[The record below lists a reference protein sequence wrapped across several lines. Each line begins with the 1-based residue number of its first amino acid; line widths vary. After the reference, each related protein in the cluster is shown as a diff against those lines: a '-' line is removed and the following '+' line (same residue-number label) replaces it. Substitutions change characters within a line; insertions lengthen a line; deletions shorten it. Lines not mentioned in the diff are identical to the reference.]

1 MTVSGKSNTSTSA
14 EASVIE
20 RLKACQKIA
29 VEASKNQ
36 LIEFMKQYSEALN
49 GLVSEAKTDQERSKA
64 NEILREFNEKQEV
77 LERYFCGYLGEGFIK
92 FKNKTLSTETGEEKY
107 SGDMLSLVDNADLEE
122 TIAIA
127 SITRRADAQVSE
139 AMWSLNQR
147 FAMLNGGDKVE
158 DKGNPISPVQFCESL
173 RKALRKLELNTK
185 AKIIAYKQFDLHFM
199 PGLIDLM
206 GEVNSY
212 FIESGV
218 LPNLRYAP
226 GASASGAAGSVGSSA
241 APVDFEESFDGVA
254 DEAMAQGVAPDM
266 GGQPVPNM
274 GRIPGFTSPV
284 SQGPAQ
290 APDPSL
296 PTQQYQAGLVG
307 AIRGLQTQLG
317 APQGGQGQPGQ
328 AVQGYAAQGM
338 PAQGTPMQGAPM
350 QAMPMQGVPMQGQ
363 QTQGAAVRQ
372 AVVYSNHQLVSALQN
387 LQTQATAVT
396 RQFMHTDD
404 GAVAPIQP
412 AMIAQV
418 ERDLTQKLREQ
429 SEDGAVDGKDMHTID
444 LVGMLFEY
452 MLSDDNLPDS
462 VKALLSYLHTPFLK
476 LAFIDKDF
484 FEETEHPARLLLN
497 NMAEAGTQW
506 VSNDGT
512 SQYEIYPKIKA
523 IVSRV
528 LEEFKN
534 DVRLFAELLLEFS
547 SYTKKIARRQ
557 ELMERRATEKVQG
570 EEKLREVKIRVN
582 QEIRSRTDGLEL
594 PSAVLLLLLQP
605 WSDYLAFVLLR
616 YGDESESWSRA
627 LSAVDDI
634 LWTILPKNASA
645 DRTRQMDLH
654 DSLLDVIET
663 GFETIGYDQAKGK
676 KLIEALV
683 SLQKTAL
690 QSKKVEVAPAPMRDK
705 LETMAAEKAGHTDFG
720 KDKPTPEEERM
731 VENLKMIEFG
741 TWFELEGGKRLKVA
755 WYNSKTLHYMLVDQM
770 GKKVAMKSGLELAR
784 EMLSGAA
791 KVIAGST
798 KPFFE
803 RALENIFHSLNTKA
817 AEGDAANAK

>member
-1 MTVSGKSNTSTSA
+1 MDVIQKNSSMTEKGKATAKASGADT
-14 EASVIE
+14 SVIE
-20 RLKACQKIA
+20 RLKACQKIT

-36 LIEFMKQYSEALN
+36 LVEFQKQLSEALS
-49 GLVSEAKTDQERSKA
+49 GQVTDAKTDQERSRA
-64 NEILREFNEKQEV
+64 NDTLREFNEKQEI

-92 FKNKTLSTETGEEKY
+92 FKNRTLSTETGEEKY

-127 SITRRADAQVSE
+127 SITRKADAKSAE
-139 AMWSLNQR
+139 LMWALNQR
-147 FAMLNGGDKVE
+147 FALLNGGDQVE
-158 DKGNPISPVQFCESL
+158 DKGNPVSPVQFCESL

-185 AKIIAYKQFDLHFM
+185 AKILAYKTFDQAFM
-199 PGLIDLM
+199 PALPDLL
-206 GEVNSY
+206 GELNSY
-212 FIESGV
+212 FIDAGI
-218 LPNLRYAP
+218 LPNLNYTP
-226 GASASGAAGSVGSSA
+226 GAGAASA
-241 APVDFEESFDGVA
+241 GGAAAVAGPTDYADNFDGVEDTA
-254 DEAMAQGVAPDM
+254 VAQDLNSPMAPPP
-266 GGQPVPNM
+266 GQ

-284 SQGPAQ
+284 SYGPAQ
-290 APDPSL
+290 APNPNL
-296 PTQQYQAGLVG
+296 PTEQYQNDLVG
-307 AIRGLQTQLG
+307 AIRNLQTQMGQLPPG
-317 APQGGQGQPGQ
+317 APVQAMPQGAPAQAPMPQGGP
-328 AVQGYAAQGM
+328 
-338 PAQGTPMQGAPM
+338 PA
-350 QAMPMQGVPMQGQ
+350 
-363 QTQGAAVRQ
+363 QGAAVRQ
-372 AVVYSNHQLVSALQN
+372 AVVYSSHQLVSALQT
-387 LQTQATAVT
+387 LQNQATAVT
-396 RQFMHTDD
+396 KQFMSADEVNLQPL
-404 GAVAPIQP
+404 AP

-418 ERDLTQKLREQ
+418 ERDLTQKLREA
-429 SEDGAVDGKDMHTID
+429 SEDGAVDGEDLHTID

-497 NMAEAGTQW
+497 NLAEAGSQW

-512 SQYEIYPKIKA
+512 CQYEIYPKIKSV
-523 IVSRV
+523 VSRV

-582 QEIRSRTDGLEL
+582 QEVRARTDGQEL

-634 LWTILPKNASA
+634 LWSIQPKVNSE
-645 DRTRQMDLH
+645 DRARQMDLH

-663 GFETIGYDQAKGK
+663 GFETIGYDQVKGK
-676 KLIEALV
+676 KLVEALQ
-683 SLQKTAL
+683 SLQKMAL
-690 QSKKVEVAPAPMRDK
+690 QSKQVEAAPAPMRDK

-720 KDKPTPEEERM
+720 KDKPTPEEEQM
-731 VENLKMIEFG
+731 VDNLKMIEFG
-741 TWFELEGGKRLKVA
+741 TWFEFEGGRRLKVA

-803 RALENIFHSLNTKA
+803 RALENIFHSLNNKA
-817 AEGDAANAK
+817 AEDGQESGASHA

>member
-1 MTVSGKSNTSTSA
+1 MDVIQKNSSMTEKGKATPKTTGADS
-14 EASVIE
+14 SVIE
-20 RLKACQKIA
+20 RLKACQKIT
-29 VEASKNQ
+29 VEASKNHLTEFYKQ
-36 LIEFMKQYSEALN
+36 LSESLSN
-49 GLVSEAKTDQERSKA
+49 EVNEAKTDQERSRA
-64 NEILREFNEKQEV
+64 NDTLREFNEKQEI

-92 FKNKTLSTETGEEKY
+92 FKNRTLSTETGEEKY

-127 SITRRADAQVSE
+127 SITRKADAKSAE
-139 AMWSLNQR
+139 LMWALNQR
-147 FAMLNGGDKVE
+147 FALLNGGDPVE
-158 DKGNPISPVQFCESL
+158 DKGNPVSPVQFCESL

-185 AKIIAYKQFDLHFM
+185 AKILAYKAFDQAFM
-199 PGLIDLM
+199 PAVPDLL
-206 GEVNSY
+206 GELNNY
-212 FIESGV
+212 FIEAGI
-218 LPNLRYAP
+218 LPNLQYSP
-226 GASASGAAGSVGSSA
+226 GATGSGQAASAPAAA
-241 APVDFEESFDGVA
+241 DYAEDFDGVEDAAVA
-254 DEAMAQGVAPDM
+254 DTLSAPAAPPP
-266 GGQPVPNM
+266 GQ

-290 APDPSL
+290 APNPDL
-296 PTQQYQAGLVG
+296 PTAQYQADLVG
-307 AIRGLQTQLG
+307 AIRNLQAQMGPLQSG
-317 APQGGQGQPGQ
+317 AAG
-328 AVQGYAAQGM
+328 VTAQGV
-338 PAQGTPMQGAPM
+338 PAQGVPAQPV
-350 QAMPMQGVPMQGQ
+350 QDVPQQGVPA
-363 QTQGAAVRQ
+363 QGAAVRQ
-372 AVVYSNHQLVSALQN
+372 AVVYSSHQLVSALQT
-387 LQTQATAVT
+387 LQNQATAVT
-396 RQFMHTDD
+396 KQFLNADESSLQPL
-404 GAVAPIQP
+404 AP

-429 SEDGAVDGKDMHTID
+429 SEDGAVDGDDLHTID

-497 NMAEAGTQW
+497 NLAEAGSQW

-512 SQYEIYPKIKA
+512 CQYEIYPKIKA
-523 IVSRV
+523 VVSRV

-582 QEIRSRTDGLEL
+582 QEVRARTDGQEL

-627 LSAVDDI
+627 LSAVNDI
-634 LWTILPKNASA
+634 LWSIKPKVSSE
-645 DRTRQMDLH
+645 DRARQMDLH

-676 KLIEALV
+676 KLIEALQ
-683 SLQKTAL
+683 SLQKMAL
-690 QSKKVEVAPAPMRDK
+690 QSKQVEAAPAPMRDK

-720 KDKPTPEEERM
+720 KEKPTPEEEQM
-731 VENLKMIEFG
+731 VDNLKMIEFG
-741 TWFELEGGKRLKVA
+741 TWFEFEGGRRLKVA

-803 RALENIFHSLNTKA
+803 RALENIFHSLNSKA
-817 AEGDAANAK
+817 AEDGSGQGAEHA

>member
-1 MTVSGKSNTSTSA
+1 MTVSGKSTTTGKSATTTSA

-20 RLKACQKIA
+20 RLKACQKIV
-29 VEASKNQ
+29 VEASKTQ
-36 LIEFMKQYSEALN
+36 LVEFMKQFSEALN

-64 NEILREFNEKQEV
+64 NELLREFNEKQEV

-107 SGDMLSLVDNADLEE
+107 NGDMLSLVENADLEE

-139 AMWSLNQR
+139 AMWALNQR

-185 AKIIAYKQFDLHFM
+185 AKILAYKQFDLHFI
-199 PGLIDLM
+199 PGLVDLM

-218 LPNLRYAP
+218 LPNLRYTP
-226 GASASGAAGSVGSSA
+226 GASSHAGGGSVGAGA
-241 APVDFEESFDGVA
+241 APVDYEESFEGVA
-254 DEAMAQGVAPDM
+254 DEAVMQSAVPDM
-266 GGQPVPNM
+266 AGQPMSPNM

-284 SQGPAQ
+284 SHGPAQ

-307 AIRGLQTQLG
+307 AIRGLQNQLG
-317 APQGGQGQPGQ
+317 APQQ
-328 AVQGYAAQGM
+328 AAGYAQ
-338 PAQGTPMQGAPM
+338 QPMQGAPV
-350 QAMPMQGVPMQGQ
+350 QGAPIQGASSPMQGQ
-363 QTQGAAVRQ
+363 PIQGAAVRQ

-396 RQFMHTDD
+396 RQFMHADD
-404 GAVAPIQP
+404 GAVAPMQP

-429 SEDGAVDGKDMHTID
+429 SEDGTVDGKDMHTID

-506 VSNDGT
+506 VSNDGS

-582 QEIRSRTDGLEL
+582 QEIRARTDGLEL

-616 YGDESESWSRA
+616 YGDESESWTRA
-627 LSAVDDI
+627 LTAVDDI
-634 LWTILPKNASA
+634 LWSILPKEASA
-645 DRTRQMDLH
+645 ERARQMDLH

-683 SLQKTAL
+683 SLQKMAL
-690 QSKKVEVAPAPMRDK
+690 QSKRVEVAPAPMRDK

-720 KDKPTPEEERM
+720 KDKATPEEERM

-803 RALENIFHSLNTKA
+803 RALENIFHSLNSKA
-817 AEGDAANAK
+817 AEGDTANAE

>member
-1 MTVSGKSNTSTSA
+1 MTEKGKATPKTTGADS
-14 EASVIE
+14 SVIE
-20 RLKACQKIA
+20 RLKACQKIT
-29 VEASKNQ
+29 VEASKNHLAEFYKQ
-36 LIEFMKQYSEALN
+36 LSESLSN
-49 GLVSEAKTDQERSKA
+49 QVNEAKTDQERSRA
-64 NEILREFNEKQEV
+64 NDTLREFNEKQEI

-92 FKNKTLSTETGEEKY
+92 FKNRTLSTETGEEKY

-127 SITRRADAQVSE
+127 SITRKADAKVAE
-139 AMWSLNQR
+139 VMWALNQR
-147 FAMLNGGDKVE
+147 FALLNGGDQVE
-158 DKGNPISPVQFCESL
+158 DKGNPVSPVQFCESL

-185 AKIIAYKQFDLHFM
+185 AKILAYKAFDQAFM
-199 PGLIDLM
+199 PAVPDLL
-206 GEVNSY
+206 GELNSY
-212 FIESGV
+212 FVEAGI
-218 LPNLRYAP
+218 LPNLQYSP
-226 GASASGAAGSVGSSA
+226 GASGSAHVASAPAAA
-241 APVDFEESFDGVA
+241 DYAEDFDGVEDAAVA
-254 DEAMAQGVAPDM
+254 DTLSGPAVPPP
-266 GGQPVPNM
+266 GQ

-290 APDPSL
+290 APNPDL
-296 PTQQYQAGLVG
+296 PTAQYQSDLVG
-307 AIRGLQTQLG
+307 AIRNLQAQMGPMHTG
-317 APQGGQGQPGQ
+317 APG
-328 AVQGYAAQGM
+328 V
-338 PAQGTPMQGAPM
+338 PAQGVPAAGVPA
-350 QAMPMQGVPMQGQ
+350 QGVPAQPAQGVPQ
-363 QTQGAAVRQ
+363 QGAAVRQ
-372 AVVYSNHQLVSALQN
+372 AVVYSSHQLVSALQT
-387 LQTQATAVT
+387 LQNQATAVT
-396 RQFMHTDD
+396 KQFLQADESSLQPL
-404 GAVAPIQP
+404 AP

-429 SEDGAVDGKDMHTID
+429 SEDGAVDGDDLHTID

-497 NMAEAGTQW
+497 NLAEAGSQW

-512 SQYEIYPKIKA
+512 CQYEIYPKIKA
-523 IVSRV
+523 VVSRV

-582 QEIRSRTDGLEL
+582 QEVRARTDGQEL

-627 LSAVDDI
+627 LSAVNDI
-634 LWTILPKNASA
+634 LWSIKPKVSSE
-645 DRTRQMDLH
+645 DRARQLDLH

-676 KLIEALV
+676 KLVEALQ
-683 SLQKTAL
+683 SLQKMAL
-690 QSKKVEVAPAPMRDK
+690 QSKQVEAAPAPMRDK

-720 KDKPTPEEERM
+720 KEKPTPEEEQM
-731 VENLKMIEFG
+731 VDNLKMIEFG
-741 TWFELEGGKRLKVA
+741 TWFEFEGGRRLKVA

-803 RALENIFHSLNTKA
+803 RALENIFHSLNNKA
-817 AEGDAANAK
+817 AEDEPDQGAEHA

>member
-1 MTVSGKSNTSTSA
+1 MDVIQKNSSMTEKGKATPKTTGADS
-14 EASVIE
+14 SVIE
-20 RLKACQKIA
+20 RLKSCQKIT

-36 LIEFMKQYSEALN
+36 LAEFYKQLSEALSHE
-49 GLVSEAKTDQERSKA
+49 VSEAKTDQERSRA
-64 NEILREFNEKQEV
+64 NDTLREFNEKQEI

-92 FKNKTLSTETGEEKY
+92 FKNRTLSTETGEEKY

-127 SITRRADAQVSE
+127 SITRKADAKVGE
-139 AMWSLNQR
+139 IMWALNQR
-147 FAMLNGGDKVE
+147 FALLNGGDQVE
-158 DKGNPISPVQFCESL
+158 DKGNPVSPVQFCESL

-185 AKIIAYKQFDLHFM
+185 AKILAYKAFDQAFM
-199 PGLIDLM
+199 PSVADLL
-206 GEVNSY
+206 GELNSY
-212 FIESGV
+212 FIEAGI
-218 LPNLRYAP
+218 LPNLHYSP
-226 GASASGAAGSVGSSA
+226 GASASNGAAGAVA
-241 APVDFEESFDGVA
+241 APADYADDFDGVEDATVA
-254 DEAMAQGVAPDM
+254 DHVSGSIAPPP
-266 GGQPVPNM
+266 GQ

-290 APDPSL
+290 APNPDL
-296 PTQQYQAGLVG
+296 PTAQYQADLVG
-307 AIRGLQTQLG
+307 AIRNLQAQMGPLHTG
-317 APQGGQGQPGQ
+317 APMAGI
-328 AVQGYAAQGM
+328 
-338 PAQGTPMQGAPM
+338 PAQGVPA
-350 QAMPMQGVPMQGQ
+350 QGVPHQSPPA
-363 QTQGAAVRQ
+363 QGAAVRQ
-372 AVVYSNHQLVSALQN
+372 AVVYSSHQLVSALQT
-387 LQTQATAVT
+387 LQNQATAVT
-396 RQFMHTDD
+396 KQFLSADE
-404 GAVAPIQP
+404 ASLQPLAP

-429 SEDGAVDGKDMHTID
+429 SDDGSVDGDDLHTID

-497 NMAEAGTQW
+497 NLAEAGSQW

-512 SQYEIYPKIKA
+512 CQYEIYPKIKA
-523 IVSRV
+523 VVSRV

-582 QEIRSRTDGLEL
+582 QEVRARTDGQEL

-627 LSAVDDI
+627 LSAVNDI
-634 LWTILPKNASA
+634 LWSIKPKVSSE
-645 DRTRQMDLH
+645 DRARQMDLH

-676 KLIEALV
+676 KLVEALQ
-683 SLQKTAL
+683 SLQKMAL
-690 QSKKVEVAPAPMRDK
+690 QSKQVEAAPAPMRDK

-720 KDKPTPEEERM
+720 KEKPSPEEEQM
-731 VENLKMIEFG
+731 VDNLKMIEFG
-741 TWFELEGGKRLKVA
+741 TWFEFEGGRRLKVA

-803 RALENIFHSLNTKA
+803 RALENIFHSLNNKA
-817 AEGDAANAK
+817 AEDSPGQGAEHA